1 MNKWFRLFILLGG
14 IFIIITSSY
23 RDIKEIKNKEY
34 RKENTF
40 HKINLVL
47 SVIVLPIFTYQIYKV
62 YIS

>member
-34 RKENTF
+34 KKENTF
-40 HKINLVL
+40 HKINLAL
-47 SVIVLPIFTYQIYKV
+47 SVIVLPFFTYQIYKV